1 MTPQDIGNKGEL
13 DKITVSRSAT
23 ALIDRGLLL
32 QKRNPEDGRSHFLQ
46 LTADGRSLY
55 EEIAPAALRLEQDL
69 LSRFS
74 KEDRAQL
81 QSLLRRIEEA
91 ANSP

>member
-1 MTPQDIGNKGEL
+1 
-13 DKITVSRSAT
+13 
-23 ALIDRGLLL
+23 
-32 QKRNPEDGRSHFLQ
+32 Q